1 MGICESWADLVE
13 KFDIAARTTNRRTAA
28 GYVIETQ
35 LPSNI
40 DGAARVFTIR
50 TDIPYEGISRTSAYM
65 DDRAGVYNPSND
77 IPRFRAE
84 AIEPLRAWIHHR
96 FMLTELYENVG
107 YQPTETFENH
117 CTRND
122 HSTNNP

>member
-13 KFDIAARTTNRRTAA
+13 KFDIAAHTTNRRTAA

-65 DDRAGVYNPSND
+65 DDRAGVYNTSND

-96 FMLTELYENVG
+96 FMLTKLYENTV
-107 YQPTETFENH
+107 YKTKKKIKKNSTRKHQPK
-117 CTRND
+117 
-122 HSTNNP
+122 